1 MVAIFRLINLALQS
15 LLSMAIL
22 GKLNRYS
29 DTGLLLMR
37 LGLGAMML
45 VVHGYPKIA
54 GGPEKWAKLGSAM
67 ENIGIHSSFLLW
79 GIMAWV
85 AESVGGLFVLL
96 GLFFRPA
103 CLLIMFTMF
112 VAALHH
118 LKGGDS
124 LGTASHA
131 IELFF
136 VFLGLLF
143 VGPGKYSVDKN

>member
-1 MVAIFRLINLALQS
+1 
-15 LLSMAIL
+15 MAIL
-22 GKLNRYS
+22 GKLNRYTS
-29 DTGLLLMR
+29 TGLLLMR

-45 VVHGYPKIA
+45 IAHGYPKLA
-54 GGPEKWAKLGSAM
+54 GGPEKWEKLGSSM
-67 ENIGIHSSFLLW
+67 SNLGIHSGFLFW

-85 AESVGGLFVLL
+85 AESVGGLFLIL

-103 CLLIMFTMF
+103 VLLLMFTMF
-112 VAALHH
+112 VAVMHH
-118 LKGGDS
+118 IKGGDS